1 MIKPDLINVW
11 PRDVFHSAF
20 AKRINR
26 DRNLFDKVITV
37 ISSGSPRHDYV
48 PEITSSIV
56 DAIVFE
62 PDLQHLTAG
71 GKDWRDVCVNL
82 ALEKSTAEYILF
94 VEQDLFVED
103 GFFEK
108 LFALGEDFDAVGF
121 TDGNRLHPACLLVK
135 RSALDKTTKD
145 FGAYPVEDDHFARVT
160 KELMALGNW
169 KTLQELG
176 LTGWYHLA
184 GLTYNISLDEQDILV
199 QYKPE
204 EYKLYKLLAQ
214 LL

>member
-11 PRDVFHSAF
+11 PRDVFHLAF
-20 AKRINR
+20 AKRMNR
-26 DRNLFDKVITV
+26 DRHLFDKVITV

-48 PEITSSIV
+48 QDITGSISES
-56 DAIVFE
+56 IVFE

-71 GKDWRDVCVNL
+71 GKDWRNVCVNL
-82 ALEKSTAEYILF
+82 GLEKSTAEYVLF

-108 LFALGEDFDAVGF
+108 LLTLGEGLDAVGF
-121 TDGNRLHPACLLVK
+121 IDSNRLHPACLLVK
-135 RSALDKTTKD
+135 RAALDKTTKD
-145 FGAYPVEDDHFARVT
+145 FGAYPIEDDHFARVT
-160 KELMALGNW
+160 KELMAMGNW
-169 KTLQELG
+169 KTLQDLG
-176 LTGWYHLA
+176 LTGYHHLA
-184 GLTYNISLDEQDILV
+184 SLTYNIGLEEQGLPV
-199 QYKPE
+199 QYRPD